1 MKCYEMKVVVQYK
14 VNVLAES
21 EDAAKKAADHYFD
34 NMGLYADETLAD
46 SECTDEFDD
55 VEDADGDVIVARGYG
70 YDYWEDVK
78 EDERG

>member
-1 MKCYEMKVVVQYK
+1 MKCYEMQVVVQYR

-34 NMGLYADETLAD
+34 NMGLYDDETLAD
-46 SECTDEFDD
+46 SECTDEFDG
-55 VEDADGDVIVARGYG
+55 VEDSDGDVIVARGYG
-70 YDYWEDVK
+70 YDYWEDEK